1 MNGPL
6 SAPGAPAGS
15 SLPPPLPQP
24 AGVPIL
30 RLGDVLVT
38 GLLNELDDKS
48 AVAFTEELTTRI
60 VGDAARG
67 VLIDI
72 SRLEIIDSFVARTL
86 MELTTMARLL
96 GARVIVAGMR
106 PAVAITL
113 VELGLQLTGVETALN
128 AEAGLL
134 ALGWQQMPRPSGE
147 APRDSLR

>member
-1 MNGPL
+1 MNV
-6 SAPGAPAGS
+6 PAS
-15 SLPPPLPQP
+15 

-38 GLLNELDDKS
+38 GLLNELDDKT
-48 AVAFTEELTTRI
+48 AVAFTDELTARI
-60 VGDAARG
+60 TSDRARG

-72 SRLEIIDSFVARTL
+72 SRLEIVDSFVARTL

-106 PAVAITL
+106 PPVAITL

-128 AEAGLL
+128 AEQGMA
-134 ALGWQQMPRPSGE
+134 ALGWHQSQRPSGGV
-147 APRDSLR
+147 LREFRTE

>member
-1 MNGPL
+1 MT
-6 SAPGAPAGS
+6 AARAT
-15 SLPPPLPQP
+15 
-24 AGVPIL
+24 GVPIL
-30 RLGDVLVT
+30 RFGDVLVT
-38 GLLNELDDKS
+38 GLLNELDDQS
-48 AVAFTEELTTRI
+48 AVAFTDELTERI
-60 VGDAARG
+60 VGDGARG

-128 AEAGLL
+128 AEQGLT
-134 ALGWQQMPRPSGE
+134 ALGWHRMPRPPGE
-147 APRDSLR
+147 ARRDAPR

>member
-1 MNGPL
+1 MS
-6 SAPGAPAGS
+6 SAS
-15 SLPPPLPQP
+15 SN
-24 AGVPIL
+24 GVPIL

-48 AVAFTEELTTRI
+48 AIAFTEELTARI
-60 VGDAARG
+60 TTDRARG

-106 PAVAITL
+106 PPVAITL

-128 AEAGLL
+128 AEQGMT
-134 ALGWQQMPRPSGE
+134 ALGWHRVP
-147 APRDSLR
+147 APPEGVMRDTSQ

>member
-1 MNGPL
+1 MT
-6 SAPGAPAGS
+6 AARAT
-15 SLPPPLPQP
+15 
-24 AGVPIL
+24 GVPIL
-30 RLGDVLVT
+30 RLGDVLIT
-38 GLLNELDDKS
+38 GLLNELDDQS
-48 AVAFTEELTTRI
+48 AVAFTDELTERI
-60 VGDAARG
+60 AGDGARG

-128 AEAGLL
+128 AEQGLT
-134 ALGWQQMPRPSGE
+134 ALGWHRLPQPTGE
-147 APRDSLR
+147 VRRDAPR

>member
-1 MNGPL
+1 MT
-6 SAPGAPAGS
+6 APRAT
-15 SLPPPLPQP
+15 
-24 AGVPIL
+24 GVPIL

-38 GLLNELDDKS
+38 GLLNELDDQS
-48 AVAFTEELTTRI
+48 AVAFTDELTERI
-60 VGDAARG
+60 AGDGARG

-128 AEAGLL
+128 AEQGLT
-134 ALGWQQMPRPSGE
+134 ALGWHRMPRPPGE
-147 APRDSLR
+147 VRRDAPR